1 MSVDSFQPV
10 NTNGRV
16 TRVVCANAELFVSLI
31 GIGWETWKWSALGAR
46 ALYFHM
52 RRTNCSLPPSLPP
65 LFQQRSL
72 RAIIIMQLIEYL
84 IFYLIIY
91 TFTRTVSIDSK
102 GKIRDRGRDENRE
115 IVRFK
120 KSLTIF
126 WLNSHNFRT
135 CSLQFYYS
143 RRDWFSTYVILKIKV
158 ILNCERINDLYVS
171 CSIHLKNKN

>member
-1 MSVDSFQPV
+1 MKMIGSRRPRFVFSY
-10 NTNGRV
+10 
-16 TRVVCANAELFVSLI
+16 ASHELLPS
-31 GIGWETWKWSALGAR
+31 
-46 ALYFHM
+46 
-52 RRTNCSLPPSLPP
+52 SLPL
-65 LFQQRSL
+65 LFQHRSL

-126 WLNSHNFRT
+126 
-135 CSLQFYYS
+135 
-143 RRDWFSTYVILKIKV
+143 
-158 ILNCERINDLYVS
+158 
-171 CSIHLKNKN
+171 